1 MYPALPGLLEG
12 NPFSEG
18 GQLRLPDGLGSILEV
33 LKETLK
39 LSKAFQV
46 HPDISLQLCAYL
58 FFFINASMFNAL
70 MERGQCLQR
79 CPWFA
84 GPVDISM
91 LTLASLPVLSTPSA
105 GSVGGF
111 YQWSRGVQIRAN
123 LDLMMDWFQSIG
135 LGELAT
141 QFFQKLSAAVNLLAT
156 PKETLLQV
164 RGRLFLL
171 APLTWKHVQEVMSS
185 CATVGGGACLCPA
198 RGQRSTPQ
206 EPSEPCGGVSVP
218 LRSCRSLFVDV
229 YRRGKVAKD
238 SCGMWFWNQTQTQQT
253 RLSRS

>member
-46 HPDISLQLCAYL
+46 HPDVSLQLCAYL

-70 MERGQCLQR
+70 MERGDYCLPSR
-79 CPWFA
+79 ECRHLFA
-84 GPVDISM
+84 GPVISM
-91 LTLASLPVLSTPSA
+91 LTLASLPFLSAPSA

-164 RGRLFLL
+164 RGRLCLFQSSLPVNS
-171 APLTWKHVQEVMSS
+171 AQDVHTPRPTAEGRFTWK
-185 CATVGGGACLCPA
+185 
-198 RGQRSTPQ
+198 R
-206 EPSEPCGGVSVP
+206 
-218 LRSCRSLFVDV
+218 
-229 YRRGKVAKD
+229 K
-238 SCGMWFWNQTQTQQT
+238 
-253 RLSRS
+253 